1 MRGRAVPRALQ
12 PSGGDALVQLR
23 QRVLVDPPTLWC
35 LSYVCVAVA
44 RDRGRQRQRQN
55 DGEGE
60 RERRRDEERERKG
73 EGERERERERGRERE
88 FWHGIL
94 FKEPNPTWS
103 LIEEGNETTESGQD
117 FTKSGNYAS

>member
-1 MRGRAVPRALQ
+1 MFV
-12 PSGGDALVQLR
+12 S
-23 QRVLVDPPTLWC
+23 LWQGIEED
-35 LSYVCVAVA
+35 
-44 RDRGRQRQRQN
+44 RDRDRMT
-55 DGEGE
+55 E